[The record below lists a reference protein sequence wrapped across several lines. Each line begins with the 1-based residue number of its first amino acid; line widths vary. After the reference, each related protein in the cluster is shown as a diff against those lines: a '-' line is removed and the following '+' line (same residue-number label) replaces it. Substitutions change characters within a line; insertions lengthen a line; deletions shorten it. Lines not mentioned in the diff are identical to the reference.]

1 MRRNS
6 NKISFNLSHL
16 CTIVK
21 FYNPYSAY
29 LSNISLLVFV
39 FLCHISMPFIYYSHV
54 RDGVIIK
61 VDVLTTTCH
70 MKFFHSILLR
80 HFITKVIIYFVSMV
94 IYITDQSISRIES
107 RKYFLRHAVKDNN
120 WKVLQ
125 KEFFMIKHESQTT
138 PSKVLLFISFAHYV

>member
-1 MRRNS
+1 
-6 NKISFNLSHL
+6 
-16 CTIVK
+16 
-21 FYNPYSAY
+21 
-29 LSNISLLVFV
+29 
-39 FLCHISMPFIYYSHV
+39 MPFIYYSHV

-138 PSKVLLFISFAHYV
+138 PSKVSLFISFAHYI

>member
-1 MRRNS
+1 MHNS
-6 NKISFNLSHL
+6 KKI
-16 CTIVK
+16 
-21 FYNPYSAY
+21 YNPYSAY

-94 IYITDQSISRIES
+94 IYVTDQSISRIES

-120 WKVLQ
+120 
-125 KEFFMIKHESQTT
+125 
-138 PSKVLLFISFAHYV
+138 